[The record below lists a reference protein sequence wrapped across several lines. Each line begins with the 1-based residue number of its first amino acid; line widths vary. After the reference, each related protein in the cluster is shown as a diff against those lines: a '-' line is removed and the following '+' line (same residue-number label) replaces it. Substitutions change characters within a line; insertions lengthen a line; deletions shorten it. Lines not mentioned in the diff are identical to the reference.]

1 MESIVARKMHRTL
14 EPFQGMIYFSPEAAR
29 EYRELGSERGPSGYF
44 ASLAAPMGLVSVGS
58 AARLT
63 RIRRGSEVTIAV
75 RRGWRWLSVTGA
87 ADIIRPDDRPEGVDA
102 DAVRTLL
109 RDVFRAA
116 GGIHEDFDEYDRVM
130 SEEA

>member
-1 MESIVARKMHRTL
+1 MTDIEEVKR
-14 EPFQGMIYFSPEAAR
+14 Y
-29 EYRELGSERGPSGYF
+29 
-44 ASLAAPMGLVSVGS
+44 LADENGLAVVSTTQADGRVLSTVTNCGVMDHPLTGAPCVGLVSVGS

-63 RIRRGSEVTIAV
+63 HIRRGSEVTIAV

-87 ADIIRPDDRPEGVDA
+87 ADIIGPDDRPEGVDA